1 MLFERV
7 FARGS
12 VLSDGFCEEHR
23 EHAIQ
28 IWRARPDWRA
38 CTRRPV
44 DPQLAP
50 QNKKYFCANGKLVA
64 GSQVSSTPS
73 ARTS

>member
-1 MLFERV
+1 MAEEARAAHDPPLLQRPHESKSHALRYCQDRWRV
-7 FARGS
+7 QALG
-12 VLSDGFCEEHR
+12 VIAAHK
-23 EHAIQ
+23 
-28 IWRARPDWRA
+28 RAA
-38 CTRRPV
+38 
-44 DPQLAP
+44 